1 MYGHIATVQLVFSRY
16 LNSANGRF
24 SVFCNFIFT
33 NRSARSSALQWV
45 ICFFKGLNFMNDQHP
60 RNSRNL
66 HTSKKTNYTVYV
78 FRFNA
83 LIKGLPHLSPC
94 GKKGGDLPSSKVI
107 SLTMGQKVS
116 LENKSVKMF
125 LFYLLFKDI
134 YIKFKDNASQQ
145 GHINLHVRTNIL
157 EQLPVHIDILQQF
170 SLLKILHP
178 SCLPQTV
185 TKLSSKLK
193 SNFILASEVPLGTKY

>member
-1 MYGHIATVQLVFSRY
+1 MHVWTHSYCIVGFFEVLKFREWPIFSFLQFYFHESVCQKLSTAMGDLFFQGVKFHEWSTSTKFTEFTY
-16 LNSANGRF
+16 LE
-24 SVFCNFIFT
+24 
-33 NRSARSSALQWV
+33 
-45 ICFFKGLNFMNDQHP
+45 
-60 RNSRNL
+60 
-66 HTSKKTNYTVYV
+66 KTNYTVYV

-157 EQLPVHIDILQQF
+157 E
-170 SLLKILHP
+170 
-178 SCLPQTV
+178 
-185 TKLSSKLK
+185 
-193 SNFILASEVPLGTKY
+193 